1 MKAYLN
7 PEEVTRLENEATN
20 LRDRLLIRVLF
31 YAGCRISEVLALKV
45 EDIDFAQGTIT
56 VRHLKRWLKLSCP
69 NCEARLGISHSFC
82 PKCGLKLGEVT
93 SNVLENRRQRALPV
107 DSGTLDML
115 KEYIRLGG
123 PTNRGGKLL
132 LFPINRHRSW
142 QLLKEYSQ
150 KAGLPRLINP
160 ETGKEHYISPHRL
173 RDAFAVNAVKHDD
186 SGDGLRMLQEH
197 LGHTSIG
204 TTMRYRKVAGE
215 EHKDWYNKLWQDKET
230 K

>member
-1 MKAYLN
+1 MKTYLN
-7 PEEVTRLENEATN
+7 PEEITRLENEATN

-31 YAGCRISEVLALKV
+31 HVGCRISEVLALKV
-45 EDIDFAQGTIT
+45 EDVDFTQGTIT
-56 VRHLKRWLKLSCP
+56 IQHLKSRLKLSCP

-82 PKCGLKLGEVT
+82 PKCGRKLGEVI
-93 SNVLENRRQRALPV
+93 SHVLENRRQRVLPV
-107 DSGTLDML
+107 DSGTLTML
-115 KEYIRLGG
+115 QEYIRRGG

-160 ETGKEHYISPHRL
+160 ETGKLHNISPHRL

-186 SGDGLRMLQEH
+186 SGDGLRMLQVH
-197 LGHTSIG
+197 LGHGDIG
-204 TTMRYRKVAGE
+204 TTLRYRKVAGE
-215 EHKDWYNKLWQDKET
+215 EHKEWYNKLWQDGDT